1 MTTAH
6 ARTCIR
12 IEPSI
17 CFRDRIMACNNF
29 VCLEGFG
36 KFSVCMVRTIYH
48 TNEIHH
54 FAKSNDAIPRHAF
67 ANFVWPNDGSR
78 IFKSWHGW
86 HTRRRGNHSFKRRVF
101 GIFQHRLHTL
111 KPKHVGNL
119 MRIPINAHR
128 AVRDNSTGVFANTN
142 HGGFHVN
149 MAVQKTRRD
158 IRTCCIYNC
167 CVLANTMSSVA
178 HIGNATLHNG
188 NIHAVLDLSSTYID
202 QPRPAP

>member
-1 MTTAH
+1 
-6 ARTCIR
+6 
-12 IEPSI
+12 
-17 CFRDRIMACNNF
+17 
-29 VCLEGFG
+29 
-36 KFSVCMVRTIYH
+36 
-48 TNEIHH
+48 
-54 FAKSNDAIPRHAF
+54 
-67 ANFVWPNDGSR
+67 
-78 IFKSWHGW
+78 
-86 HTRRRGNHSFKRRVF
+86 
-101 GIFQHRLHTL
+101 
-111 KPKHVGNL
+111 

-178 HIGNATLHNG
+178 HIGNTTLHNG

-202 QPRPAP
+202 QPRVPDDHIRWLTTLRYRSDGLRAFPERFFAKVI